1 MSSRLLKQSLLAASA
16 VTIVAGI
23 LGRLFGYTRE
33 AIVAGYF
40 GTSGTFDTFILAST
54 VPEFV
59 AGILFAAIPTAV
71 VPWLNSVCKSSPEQE
86 ASLFRRGLAVF
97 GIVFGSLAVLIFIFR
112 ALILQWLAPFLGA
125 DQTALG
131 VSLMGIL
138 AWTVFFRGL
147 EAYFRGWLYG
157 KKHFVIPSISPFVM
171 NAAVVG
177 CVLLLYGRLDIQAL
191 AIGWLAGAVMLF
203 CVNGAFVLT
212 LLGPSQ
218 PASRAGVHVSAL
230 LRLALA
236 VAVIESVSLAY
247 PAVDRFLA
255 ARYLGEGQIAALRY
269 AVFLTQLAPGI
280 LVVTFS
286 LAAFPWITE
295 MSAPSQQDRLRE
307 LYRHSVRAILSVMVL
322 VAAAMVLFS
331 QDIVRIAFQRGAFD
345 AASSHLTA
353 TAFRYYALG
362 ILLYS
367 VYIYQMR
374 FYYARR
380 AMVRLGMIL
389 LFMLLV
395 KVGASMLLVR
405 PLEHD
410 GLALATSVAWLVGFL
425 VMSVDLARTFGLKVA
440 REDTRLLARLV
451 PIIALV
457 VVFWAAVG
465 RAWPA
470 NDMAPLLWQFLRLAV
485 IAAAG
490 AGIYF
495 GLGVALGIP
504 ESQRIVSFVRSRFG
518 GAGGPGR

>member
-1 MSSRLLKQSLLAASA
+1 
-16 VTIVAGI
+16 
-23 LGRLFGYTRE
+23 
-33 AIVAGYF
+33 
-40 GTSGTFDTFILAST
+40 
-54 VPEFV
+54 
-59 AGILFAAIPTAV
+59 
-71 VPWLNSVCKSSPEQE
+71 
-86 ASLFRRGLAVF
+86 
-97 GIVFGSLAVLIFIFR
+97 
-112 ALILQWLAPFLGA
+112 
-125 DQTALG
+125 
-131 VSLMGIL
+131 
-138 AWTVFFRGL
+138 
-147 EAYFRGWLYG
+147 
-157 KKHFVIPSISPFVM
+157 
-171 NAAVVG
+171 
-177 CVLLLYGRLDIQAL
+177 
-191 AIGWLAGAVMLF
+191 
-203 CVNGAFVLT
+203 
-212 LLGPSQ
+212 
-218 PASRAGVHVSAL
+218 
-230 LRLALA
+230 
-236 VAVIESVSLAY
+236 
-247 PAVDRFLA
+247 
-255 ARYLGEGQIAALRY
+255 
-269 AVFLTQLAPGI
+269 
-280 LVVTFS
+280 
-286 LAAFPWITE
+286 
-295 MSAPSQQDRLRE
+295 
-307 LYRHSVRAILSVMVL
+307 
-322 VAAAMVLFS
+322 MVLFS

-490 AGIYF
+490 AGMYF

-504 ESQRIVSFVRSRFG
+504 ESQRIVRFIRSRFG
-518 GAGGPGR
+518 GVGGPGR